1 MAIGKCAGEE
11 VETKKTAA
19 AAAVEAVAVAAAVA
33 ATAAAAAAA
42 VHWLK
47 SGEVSPTGICCTHM
61 RTYLLLH
68 ASMRFSTKTQIHKNT
83 NTQKHKYTKTQ
94 IHKNTN
100 KQIHKH
106 ADHYP
111 QTHIYI
117 CSSTLR
123 FNRYLV
129 RYRVEI

>member
-61 RTYLLLH
+61 RTLPAPPCFNAFL
-68 ASMRFSTKTQIHKNT
+68 HKNT
-83 NTQKHKYTKTQ
+83 NF
-94 IHKNTN
+94 
-100 KQIHKH
+100 
-106 ADHYP
+106 
-111 QTHIYI
+111 
-117 CSSTLR
+117 R
-123 FNRYLV
+123 
-129 RYRVEI
+129 